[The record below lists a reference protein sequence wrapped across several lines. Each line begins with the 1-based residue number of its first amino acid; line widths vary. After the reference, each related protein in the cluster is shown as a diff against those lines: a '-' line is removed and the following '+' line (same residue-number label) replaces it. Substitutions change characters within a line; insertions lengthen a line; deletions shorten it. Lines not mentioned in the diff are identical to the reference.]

1 MKGKSSEAFL
11 ERHQH
16 GKSRVRVARVW
27 RGADG
32 KNVFAEYQVQTTL
45 LSAMEHAYV
54 EGSNEGM
61 TATDTQKNMCYLVAK
76 QLKSPCSV
84 EEYALALGRKFVD
97 EYPLVSTAII
107 AIEQKPWQRVSVAN
121 QPHNHGFATT
131 GCETRT
137 TKVEVHRTGTYEILS
152 GFKDLRLCKTTQSGY
167 EGFLHDQY
175 TLLPDTRERL
185 LASSITCTWRYYS
198 TANSFDEQYEAIKE
212 SIIEA
217 FFGHP
222 KTGKYS
228 PSVQKTLYEMGEAVI
243 DGFPSVDWVFRRSI
257 SIFIP
262 VLCGSKRVAINH
274 HFFFS
279 PIFFVVFVT
288 SLRFH
293 DKPFMMG
300 IKIFHQI
307 LVILFLLVICAGCRC
322 LFEIGIDIE
331 FAACVTL
338 WLRWDLYVCYSHSR
352 FVWFR
357 AH

>member
-1 MKGKSSEAFL
+1 MALEQPRRLEEEEREREAIALRRRREKKREKEKRERERRMKGKSSEAFL

-137 TKVEVHRTGTYEILS
+137 AKVEVHRTGNYEILS

-167 EGFLHDQY
+167 EGYLHDQY

-243 DGFPSVDWVFRRSI
+243 DGFPSVDWVLLNMPNLHFNPLNPVTTKFDNDVYFPTSEPHGTIEAVVRRKQI
-257 SIFIP
+257 SK
-262 VLCGSKRVAINH
+262 L
-274 HFFFS
+274 
-279 PIFFVVFVT
+279 
-288 SLRFH
+288 
-293 DKPFMMG
+293 
-300 IKIFHQI
+300 
-307 LVILFLLVICAGCRC
+307 
-322 LFEIGIDIE
+322 
-331 FAACVTL
+331 
-338 WLRWDLYVCYSHSR
+338 
-352 FVWFR
+352 
-357 AH
+357 